1 MNEKNLDWLSMAK
14 EAFEKVKEDLC
25 DANIIIAGKTGVGKS
40 TLINAMFHGNIAEV
54 GVGNPV
60 TQEIKKYEKL
70 GIPVKLYDTKG
81 LELKAYKETIKQVQD
96 FIEECRQ
103 SENANEHI
111 HLAWVCITESA
122 SRIEEGEQELI
133 NILNECQIPVI
144 VVITKANSS
153 QSAFKQEVEKLT
165 EGKAKKVIAI
175 RAEAISVETDEEEK
189 GKVELPKFGLK
200 DLVNES
206 LKLIPESQ
214 RYAFIAAQKISIE
227 KKKDQVNK
235 IIHMSATATAS
246 ASASPIPFSDAALII
261 PIQIAMI
268 IKITHTYGIP
278 LQEGAISSLAA
289 SVVGCTATTAVGR
302 SVVGNLL
309 KLVPAIGTVA
319 GGVINAGTALA
330 LTEALGHLYSEVV
343 SRLLVEKEGDVSS
356 DDIIEELKKAW
367 KNR

>member
-1 MNEKNLDWLSMAK
+1 MSEKTLDWSSMAK
-14 EAFEKVKEDLC
+14 EGLEIVKEDLS

-40 TLINAMFHGNIAEV
+40 TLINAMFHGNMAKV
-54 GVGNPV
+54 GAGKPV
-60 TQEIKKYEKL
+60 TQKIEKYEKL
-70 GIPVKLYDTKG
+70 GIPIKLYDTKG
-81 LELKAYKETIKQVQD
+81 LELKEYKETISQVEA
-96 FIEECRQ
+96 FVEECRQ
-103 SENANEHI
+103 SENPNEHI

-133 NILNECQIPVI
+133 NILNKCHIPVI
-144 VVITKANSS
+144 VVITKANSKE
-153 QSAFKQEVEKLT
+153 SAFKQEVENLT

-175 RAEAISVETDEEEK
+175 RAEAISVETDETEDGEMK
-189 GKVELPKFGLK
+189 LPKFGLK

-214 RYAFIAAQKISIE
+214 RYAFIAAQKVSIE
-227 KKKDQVNK
+227 KKKDQVNN
-235 IIHMSATATAS
+235 IIHVSATTAAGAS
-246 ASASPIPFSDAALII
+246 ANPIPFSDAALII

-289 SVVGCTATTAVGR
+289 SVVGCTAVTAVGR

-309 KLVPAIGTVA
+309 KLVPGIGSVA

-330 LTEALGHLYSEVV
+330 LTEALGHLYSQVV

-356 DDIIEELKKAW
+356 DDIIGELKKAW
-367 KNR
+367 ENR